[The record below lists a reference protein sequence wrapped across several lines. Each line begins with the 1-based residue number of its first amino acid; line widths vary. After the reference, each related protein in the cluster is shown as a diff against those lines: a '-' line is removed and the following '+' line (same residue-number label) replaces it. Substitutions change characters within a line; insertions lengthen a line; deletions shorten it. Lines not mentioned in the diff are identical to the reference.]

1 MKIWNQ
7 IKRWGLLIIG
17 GLFGIAVMEMTADEK
32 AQLEAA
38 KQKAEKLE
46 KDETERVRL
55 AAESEKTR
63 KEKEAADKKKKEEED
78 LKSKAGWEE
87 LKKKAEDE
95 RSAIAKEREQGLIDL
110 EIQKFVIKTG
120 LTKEGY
126 LVLLDKANI
135 KVADGKVTG
144 VDEAFKKLQKDEP
157 SLFGKTPPASPG
169 SEAEPPKG
177 QVSDFIKERLAETEK
192 TRQPRIPR
200 NWKKD

>member
-1 MKIWNQ
+1 MPKSIEE
-7 IKRWGLLIIG
+7 L
-17 GLFGIAVMEMTADEK
+17 EK
-32 AQLEAA
+32 EAA
-38 KQKAEKLE
+38 EREKKVTELEEFKKQVGEKE
-46 KDETERVRL
+46 RL
-55 AAESEKTR
+55 AAESEKQKKG
-63 KEKEAADKKKKEEED
+63 KEEADKKKKEEQD
-78 LKSKAGWEE
+78 LKDKAAWDE
-87 LKKKAEDE
+87 LKQKAQAD
-95 RSAIAKEREQGLIDL
+95 RDTIAKEREQGLVDL
-110 EIQKFVIKTG
+110 EIQKFVIKTN
-120 LTKEGY
+120 LAKESY

-157 SLFGKTPPASPG
+157 SLFGKAAAVSVG

>member
-1 MKIWNQ
+1 MPKSIEE
-7 IKRWGLLIIG
+7 L
-17 GLFGIAVMEMTADEK
+17 EK
-32 AQLEAA
+32 EATEREKKLVELEEFK
-38 KQKAEKLE
+38 KQTAEKE
-46 KDETERVRL
+46 RL
-55 AAESEKTR
+55 AAESARQRT
-63 KEKEAADKKKKEEED
+63 EKEAADKKKKEEED

-87 LKKKAEDE
+87 LKQKAQVE
-95 RSAIAKEREQGLIDL
+95 REAIAKEREEGLVEI
-110 EIQKFVIKTG
+110 EIQKFVVKTG

-157 SLFGKTPPASPG
+157 SLFGKAAAVSVG

>member
-1 MKIWNQ
+1 MAKTVEELE
-7 IKRWGLLIIG
+7 KE
-17 GLFGIAVMEMTADEK
+17 AVEREK
-32 AQLEAA
+32 KLKELEDFKKEAA
-38 KQKAEKLE
+38 EK
-46 KDETERVRL
+46 ERLV
-55 AAESEKTR
+55 AESEKTR
-63 KEKEAADKKKKEEED
+63 KEKEVADKKKKEEED

-95 RSAIAKEREQGLIDL
+95 RGAIAKEREQGLIDL

-120 LTKEGY
+120 LTKDGY

-135 KVADGKVTG
+135 KVADGKVAG